1 MTRIDDRVTLV
12 NGEKVLPLPIE
23 GCIRD
28 HDLVREAVVVGV
40 DRQIP
45 GLLLFR
51 STTSDNLSNEAF
63 IEAVW
68 PTIEHANLRAES
80 FSQLTREMICVLGS
94 GIDYPQTDKG
104 SIIRPQ
110 VYRQFSREIE
120 EMYEQLEKSSLGTEM
135 LDQSAIQKFI
145 LDTYERVTGAHLNS
159 IDTDFFSAGVD
170 SLKAIQIRRVIQDTL
185 YLHGKILE
193 TNVVYN
199 CRNVRGLTHHLSSL
213 SQGRDIVGEAEQFN
227 VDILINKYSQP
238 TETVLLTG
246 VTGSLGAHV
255 LAQMAGSSD
264 VDRIYCFVRGPNPKS
279 RVLESLHKRRLE
291 IGSIG
296 EKKIVP
302 ITTDWSRPFFDM
314 DPALIEEL
322 RDQVT
327 LIVHIAWPVN
337 FNIHLQS
344 FVPQLE
350 RLRDLLDLS
359 LSVRRPEPARLL
371 FCSSIATAYNTP
383 TPVIIPD
390 AAIED
395 FGQAGSTG
403 YAQSKLAAEHIVL
416 NATRRGARAYILRIG
431 QVVGDTSHGLWND
444 NEFIPSVIRSALTLQ
459 ILPRLGEVRDF
470 TFDPP
475 SLSLSLSS
483 ISHPSALLSAPFDS
497 TNKIGSGAPGSQLTC
512 WQQRFCSL
520 TRKFDLPPDRTYC
533 THIVHQYFITWS
545 TLMNFLGTAYSTS

>member
-1 MTRIDDRVTLV
+1 MCLIGDNQFECVYLQGHPGLSTWNSDDPEPRCWRSKDIFTPHPSIPDAWKYVTRIDDRVTLL
-12 NGEKVLPLPIE
+12 NGEKVLPLPME

-28 HDLVREAVVVGV
+28 HDLVREAVVVGI
-40 DRQIP
+40 DRPIP

-51 STTSDNLSNEAF
+51 STTSDNLSYKAF

-68 PTIEHANLRAES
+68 PTIEQANLRAES

-94 GIDYPQTDKG
+94 GINYPQTDKG
-104 SIIRPQ
+104 SVIRPQ

-120 EMYEQLEKSSLGTEM
+120 DMYGRLEKNSLGTEI
-135 LDQSAIQKFI
+135 LDQSATQKFI
-145 LDTYERVTGAHLNS
+145 LDTYERVTGAHLSS

-199 CRNVRGLTHHLSSL
+199 CRNVRGLAHHLSSL
-213 SQGRDIVGEAEQFN
+213 SQGRDIVGEVEQFPM
-227 VDILINKYSQP
+227 DILINKYSQP
-238 TETVLLTG
+238 SETVLLTG
-246 VTGSLGAHV
+246 ATGSLGAHV
-255 LAQMAGSSD
+255 LAQMVESSNI
-264 VDRIYCFVRGPNPKS
+264 DRIYCFVRGPNPKS
-279 RVLESLHKRRLE
+279 RVLESLHRRKLE
-291 IGSIG
+291 IGPIG
-296 EKKIVP
+296 ERKIIP
-302 ITTDWSRPFFDM
+302 ITTDWDRSLFGID
-314 DPALIEEL
+314 DLALMEKL

-371 FCSSIATAYNTP
+371 FCSSISTAYNTP
-383 TPVIIPD
+383 TPAIIPD

-395 FGQAGSTG
+395 LGQAASTG

-416 NATRRGARAYILRIG
+416 NATRRGARAYVLRIG

-459 ILPRLGEVRDF
+459 TLPRLEEVYDF

-475 SLSLSLSS
+475 LPFR
-483 ISHPSALLSAPFDS
+483 ISHHSA
-497 TNKIGSGAPGSQLTC
+497 
-512 WQQRFCSL
+512 
-520 TRKFDLPPDRTYC
+520 
-533 THIVHQYFITWS
+533 VHTI
-545 TLMNFLGTAYSTS
+545 